1 MAEMSTQ
8 SELKLKSKLYIDGE
22 KVRDLI
28 GKPGSGEE
36 VEEVEE
42 VNKMMTKAFGCNG
55 KDQQWIRSFIDGLKS
70 SNEIDSDQTIE
81 NLEELSNIINEV
93 GDKLQKITQDA
104 KYYFLEE
111 EADIKNF
118 IDICN
123 NLCERIDT
131 YSKGVKE
138 KNVQIMS
145 NGKQTKFKLTDKYTL
160 HRYFQSIKFLYLDEF
175 NNKYKL
181 AKQFLKRR
189 EDLTDDQK
197 TEDSKAPKFFT
208 NILSGNTTKVLTK
221 LWELKIY
228 LYITGV
234 LIYNIQLYMFPPSI
248 NSMLDNLI
256 KIFGVICYTASTD
269 PVIFNNCVKII
280 NTIIMKLGSLA
291 FMCISPFLF
300 AIIDSQFLQGVNSVM
315 SYIFTIYC
323 FGWLSKILVAI
334 CNTITVFKP
343 AVDAGVTSTSQTLST
358 VIQVVKDAGI
368 STQEFGLNVGTYAIT
383 MFAQMSPAILEGF
396 LVFFTNYA
404 ATTASSVYK
413 YLQNKFDAG
422 TDSVAR
428 LINSILST
436 WTGTGKQIVQFKT
449 VQTDVDVVRHKPF
462 MIIDNSNQVV
472 ATELLKLILN
482 KKEIGKV
489 FEGDSATGLD
499 QQILT
504 TDNLLFNYAITVN
517 DQGQYFIDPNVIHEN
532 LQNMIQINITDIVDK
547 RVNDTITNV
556 TKTFNDNFDTAI
568 RAAGLTLLVKN
579 MSDHLNSDNANIP
592 GMILLSIF
600 QAGNLYNLISTNAKS
615 IPRVI
620 LSVAIICVVLAIVT
634 LK

>member
-8 SELKLKSKLYIDGE
+8 SELKSKLYIDGK
-22 KVRDLI
+22 KVRKLI
-28 GKPGSGEE
+28 DKPGSGEE
-36 VEEVEE
+36 VEK
-42 VNKMMTKAFGCNG
+42 VNEMMRKEFGCKG
-55 KDQQWIRSFIDGLKS
+55 KDQKWITSFINGLKS
-70 SNEIDSDQTIE
+70 ANEIDRDQSIN
-81 NLEELSNIINEV
+81 NLEELSSIINEV
-93 GDKLQKITQDA
+93 SDKLQKITQDA
-104 KYYFLEE
+104 KYYFLED

-131 YSKGVKE
+131 YSKGVINKTVEINTGEE
-138 KNVQIMS
+138 K
-145 NGKQTKFKLTDKYTL
+145 TTFKLTDKYTL
-160 HRYFQSIKFLYLDEF
+160 HRYFQSIKFLYLEDF
-175 NNKYKL
+175 NKKYKA
-181 AKQFLKRR
+181 AKQFLNSR
-189 EDLTDDQK
+189 EDLTYDKK
-197 TEDSKAPKFFT
+197 TEDSKASKFFT
-208 NILSGNTTKVLTK
+208 NILSGSTTKALSK

-280 NTIIMKLGSLA
+280 NTIIMKLGALA

-334 CNTITVFKP
+334 CNTITLFKP

-358 VIQVVKDAGI
+358 VIQVVKDKGA
-368 STQEFGLNVGTYAIT
+368 TAQEFGLNVGTYAIT

-404 ATTASSVYK
+404 ATTASSVYN
-413 YLQNKFDAG
+413 YLQNKFSAG
-422 TDSVAR
+422 TDTISQ
-428 LINSILST
+428 LIKSILST
-436 WTGTGKQIVQFKT
+436 WTGPGKQIVEFKT
-449 VQTDVDVVRHKPF
+449 GQTGVDVVRHKPF

-472 ATELLKLILN
+472 AAELLKLILN
-482 KKEIGKV
+482 KKEIGEV
-489 FEGDSATGLD
+489 FKGHSPTGLD
-499 QQILT
+499 HQILT
-504 TDNLLFNYAITVN
+504 TDNPLFNYAITVN
-517 DQGQYFIDPNVIHEN
+517 DKGQYFIDPNVIHEN
-532 LQNMIQINITDIVDK
+532 LQNIIQINITDIVDK
-547 RVNDTITNV
+547 GVNDTITNV
-556 TKTFNDNFDTAI
+556 TQTFETNFKAAI
-568 RAAGLTLLVKN
+568 TAAGLTLIVKN
-579 MSDHLNSDNANIP
+579 MSDHLNSDYANIP

-600 QAGNLYNLISTNAKS
+600 QADELYSLISQKS
-615 IPRVI
+615 IPRI
-620 LSVAIICVVLAIVT
+620 FLSVAVICVVLAMVT